1 MENICHT
8 FTGAALAK
16 AGLERLTPLAMPTLL
31 IGANLP
37 DIDAVSIFHGPV
49 AYLRHHRGITHSVV
63 GVFVLSLLLALTV
76 FLYDR
81 WVRRR
86 WWKDRE
92 PARLIG
98 LIVVAFIG
106 VGSHVVLDYTNS
118 YGIRPFLPWSDHRY
132 FGDLVFIVDP
142 WLWLIQG
149 GAVFLLT
156 SPTRRRL
163 IAWGGLW
170 GLLAAIVLGAEI
182 ALTLQHQEPMG
193 FAWLWF
199 LGVGLLWYARWR
211 GGHRW
216 GRKLAAGALMATLIY
231 WSGLAVVHHVALKRV
246 RTRSRAFAA
255 ATHQAALPRLA
266 TPIRWDGLF
275 ETSEAIYYTV
285 VSVLSN
291 PSMVAPMK
299 RYPKRLDEP
308 IIRQAL
314 RTCAGATMIEFS
326 RYLYADVEPEGSG
339 YRVILRDARYARER
353 RFGFGVVTVSVEGS
367 AHGQSPPHE
376 GQQ

>member
-8 FTGAALAK
+8 FTGATLAK

-37 DIDAVSIFHGPV
+37 DIDAVSIFHGSV

-63 GVFVLSLLLALTV
+63 GAFILSLLLALAV

-81 WVRRR
+81 WVRCR
-86 WWKDRE
+86 WWTDRE

-98 LIVVAFIG
+98 LIVVAFVG

-156 SPTRRRL
+156 SQTRRRL
-163 IAWGGLW
+163 IAWAGLW

-199 LGVGLLWYARWR
+199 LGLGLVWYARWR
-211 GGHRW
+211 RIHRR
-216 GRKLAAGALMATLIY
+216 GRKLAAGALMATLLY
-231 WSGLAVVHHVALKRV
+231 WGGLAVAHHVAVKRV

-255 ATHQAALPRLA
+255 THPAALPRLA

-275 ETSEAIYYTV
+275 ETPEAIYYTV
-285 VSVLSN
+285 VSLFSN
-291 PSMVAPMK
+291 PSSIAPVK
-299 RYPKRLDEP
+299 RYLKRLDDP
-308 IIRQAL
+308 VVRRAL
-314 RTCAGATMIEFS
+314 RTCAGATMIAFS

-353 RFGFGVVTVSVEGS
+353 RLGFGVVTVSVEEA
-367 AHGQSPPHE
+367 AHGQ
-376 GQQ
+376 